1 VRNNAVSNRI
11 LLVEDDAALG
21 EQVVEALSQ
30 AGFEPHWVRD
40 GDDADGLRPD
50 DYRLIVLDLML
61 PGTYG
66 MELLKRYRAKSE
78 VPVLILSA
86 RDDTADKI
94 RGLELGADD
103 YVTKPFFPEEL
114 LARIHACLRRPN
126 LSNSQRLVV
135 GAIVVDLE
143 RREATGS
150 AGSLSLTPV
159 ELEILS
165 TLARRKGAAVT
176 REALV
181 EAALDP
187 AQESS
192 RRTLDVHI
200 SRLRNKLGDD
210 ATQLETVWGIGYRLV
225 DGS

>member
-1 VRNNAVSNRI
+1 MSDRI
-11 LLVEDDAALG
+11 LLVEDDLALG
-21 EQVVEALSQ
+21 QQVVDTLSR
-30 AGFEPHWVRD
+30 AGFEPHWVQD
-40 GDDADGLRPD
+40 GDDARFLEPD
-50 DYRLIVLDLML
+50 DYRIIVLDLML

-66 MELLKRYRAKSE
+66 MDLLKRYRATSE

-126 LSNSQRLVV
+126 LTSSERVVV
-135 GAIVVDLE
+135 GAIRIDFE
-143 RREATGS
+143 RREVTGS
-150 AGSLSLTPV
+150 QGPLTLTPV

-165 TLARRKGAAVT
+165 TLARRKGAAVS
-176 REALV
+176 RDALV
-181 EAALDP
+181 DAALDP
-187 AQESS
+187 AQENS

-200 SRLRNKLGDD
+200 SRLRTKLGDD
-210 ATQLETVWGIGYRLV
+210 AEQLETVWGIGYRLS
-225 DGS
+225 DGT

>member
-1 VRNNAVSNRI
+1 MSNRI

-21 EQVVEALSQ
+21 QQVAEALSR
-30 AGFEPHWVRD
+30 AGFDPHWVQD
-40 GDDADGLRPD
+40 GDDARDLRPD
-50 DYRLIVLDLML
+50 DYRVIVLDLML

-66 MELLKRYRAKSE
+66 MDLLKRYRAKSE

-114 LARIHACLRRPN
+114 LARIQACLRRPN
-126 LSNSQRLVV
+126 LSSTERLVV
-135 GAIVVDLE
+135 GAIVIDLE
-143 RREATGS
+143 RREVTASSGV
-150 AGSLSLTPV
+150 LSLTPV

-176 REALV
+176 RDALV

-187 AQESS
+187 AQDSS

-210 ATQLETVWGIGYRLV
+210 APQLETVWGIGYRLSE
-225 DGS
+225 GS